1 MDDILYEVRITSLQ
15 LSRFTPEQIHVAFAG
30 LFCLTVPEAR
40 QRLDNLPLLVRGN
53 LSLEQAG
60 KYQRVLS
67 RAGMACEVSPR
78 PAGAPVAADPVAA
91 VALQAPPD
99 AAPVGE
105 QA

>member
-1 MDDILYEVRITSLQ
+1 MDEILFEVRITAL
-15 LSRFTPEQIHVAFAG
+15 LAARFPPARIHAAFAE
-30 LFCLTVPEAR
+30 LFCISEAEAAA
-40 QRLDNLPLLVRGN
+40 RLASLPLRVRGD

-67 RAGMACEVSPR
+67 RAGMASEILPQ
-78 PAGAPVAADPVAA
+78 GAPSSSVATSLPTPAA
-91 VALQAPPD
+91 G

>member
-15 LSRFTPEQIHVAFAG
+15 LSRFTPDQIHVAFAE
-30 LFCLTVPEAR
+30 LFCLSVPEAR
-40 QRLDNLPLLVRGN
+40 QRLGSLPLLVRGS
-53 LSLEQAG
+53 LTLEQAG

-67 RAGMACEVSPR
+67 RAGMACEVSPQSTVS
-78 PAGAPVAADPVAA
+78 PVAADA
-91 VALQAPPD
+91 VALQAPPG